1 MAKKT
6 REVQNTT
13 ATACDP
19 AIYMYEKGGV
29 MVQIP
34 NAQL

>member
-1 MAKKT
+1 MAKT
-6 REVQNTT
+6 REGQNTT
-13 ATACDP
+13 ATAYGP
-19 AIYMYEKGGV
+19 AIYMYQKGGV